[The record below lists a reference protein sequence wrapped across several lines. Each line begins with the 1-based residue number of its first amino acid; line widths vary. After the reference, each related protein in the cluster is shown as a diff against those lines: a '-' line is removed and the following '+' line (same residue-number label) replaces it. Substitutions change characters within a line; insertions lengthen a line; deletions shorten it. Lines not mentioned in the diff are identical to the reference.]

1 VSITSDATTPATD
14 PDWEDVDDVP
24 STLLDREELVGAYWA
39 VVAPAMEADGLDPD
53 QPTHSWLRD
62 HDFRPLLY
70 VLREYHD
77 MTFGAFWSAGI
88 WFPANAEIGPQ
99 KP

>member
-39 VVAPAMEADGLDPD
+39 VVAPAMK
-53 QPTHSWLRD
+53 PTVSIPSSR
-62 HDFRPLLY
+62 R
-70 VLREYHD
+70 
-77 MTFGAFWSAGI
+77 TAGSGTTNSAPFHTCCGSI
-88 WFPANAEIGPQ
+88 TT
-99 KP
+99 